1 MVLTIQDLICFLYRK
16 GLVPEHTATTVA
28 PPAPTPSP
36 TAASATAAP
45 TAAARV
51 LEWWEIPS
59 KYRRMPI
66 DELECDAINMGARE
80 KPYC

>member
-1 MVLTIQDLICFLYRK
+1 MIKFRK
-16 GLVPEHTATTVA
+16 GLVPENTTAAVTPPTVSEITATTPIA
-28 PPAPTPSP
+28 GP
-36 TAASATAAP
+36 
-45 TAAARV
+45 AAARV

>member
-1 MVLTIQDLICFLYRK
+1 MIKFRK
-16 GLVPEHTATTVA
+16 GLVPEHTTAAVTPPTPAVSQITATTPIA
-28 PPAPTPSP
+28 GPE
-36 TAASATAAP
+36 
-45 TAAARV
+45 AARV
-51 LEWWEIPS
+51 LEWWEIPN